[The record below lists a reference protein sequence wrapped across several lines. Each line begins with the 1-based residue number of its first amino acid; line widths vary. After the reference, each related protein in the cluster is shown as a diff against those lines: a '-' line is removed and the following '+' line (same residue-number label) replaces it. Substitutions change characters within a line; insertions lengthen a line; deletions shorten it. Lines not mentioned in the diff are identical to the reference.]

1 MTQVWSALTLGLQSS
16 PRSLLLSLSE
26 ASRAGAPCN
35 AVVVNRWVPSLGPR
49 LTSGG
54 CHFSTQREVL

>member
-1 MTQVWSALTLGLQSS
+1 MAQVWSALTLGLQSS

-26 ASRAGAPCN
+26 AGRAGARCN
-35 AVVVNRWVPSLGPR
+35 AVAVNRWVASLGPR

-54 CHFSTQREVL
+54 RHSSRQREVL